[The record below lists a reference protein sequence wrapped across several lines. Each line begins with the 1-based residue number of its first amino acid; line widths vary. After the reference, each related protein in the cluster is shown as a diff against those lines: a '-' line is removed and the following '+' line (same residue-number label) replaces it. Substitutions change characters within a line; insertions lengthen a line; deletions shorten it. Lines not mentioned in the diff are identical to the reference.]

1 MPEVIADTSP
11 IQYLFQINL
20 LDLLP
25 ALYGRVMLPQA
36 VARELSVGLASG
48 TNLPDITLLPWA
60 EIIVVAASPLPAL
73 PPNLGLGEQET
84 LALAMQTPNSLA
96 LLDDALA
103 RRYAR
108 LLKIN
113 FTGTL
118 GVLLKAKEAG
128 HLKGVKPAID
138 QLESVGFRLAP
149 VTRLAVLRLAD
160 E

>member
-20 LDLLP
+20 LDLLH
-25 ALYGRVMLPQA
+25 ALYCIVMLPQA
-36 VARELSVGLASG
+36 VSRELSVGLASG

-60 EIIVVAASPLPAL
+60 EIIVVAASPSPAL

-108 LLKIN
+108 VLKIS

-118 GVLLKAKEAG
+118 GVLLKAKETG
-128 HLKGVKPAID
+128 HLKVIKPAID
-138 QLESVGFRLAP
+138 QLESIGFRLAP
-149 VTRLAVLRLAD
+149 TTRLAVLRLAG

>member
-1 MPEVIADTSP
+1 MPEVVADTSP

-25 ALYGRVMLPQA
+25 TLYGKVLLPQA
-36 VARELSVGLASG
+36 VARELSIGLASG
-48 TNLPDITLLPWA
+48 TSLPDITLLRWA
-60 EIIVVAASPLPAL
+60 EIIAVSASPLPAL
-73 PPNLGLGEQET
+73 PPNLGPGEQET
-84 LALAMQTPNSLA
+84 LALATQIPNSLA

-118 GVLLKAKEAG
+118 GVLLQAKGAG
-128 HLKGVKPAID
+128 HLKALKPAID
-138 QLESVGFRLAP
+138 QLESIGFRLAP
-149 VTRLAVLRLAD
+149 VTRLAVLGLAG